1 MKLEDIIM
9 SQQYPS
15 SWKQCA
21 TCAYW
26 TGSRETD
33 TFGQKVYVSSAVAKG
48 KCRCRGSGWNNYEKQ
63 ANASCNHYEKWAP
76 LE

>member
-1 MKLEDIIM
+1 M

-26 TGSRETD
+26 TGKRETD
-33 TFGQKVYVSSAVAKG
+33 TFGQRVYVDSAMTKG
-48 KCRCRGSGWNNYEKQ
+48 KCLCQKSGWAHCEKQ
-63 ANASCNHYEKWAP
+63 ANASCTHFDKWSP
-76 LE
+76 LK